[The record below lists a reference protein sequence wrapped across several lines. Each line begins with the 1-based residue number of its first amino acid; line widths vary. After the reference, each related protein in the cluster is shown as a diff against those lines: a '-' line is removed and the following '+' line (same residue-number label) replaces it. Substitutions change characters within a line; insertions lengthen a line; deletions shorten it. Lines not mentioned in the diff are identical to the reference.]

1 MNPGS
6 GFKVYATL
14 PPEPQVPS
22 QHLPGPWVS
31 FLWPLSLTRE
41 GNDQLISYRWTSGRL
56 KRALSFCS
64 GPALAG
70 GQKEWGGRGRGDPSH
85 WLPGMTSPGGGW
97 WGNKHP
103 PLPATSTPKGV
114 GSHKTGQ
121 IRATVPSLGLRCP
134 PRASL
139 QRFGCC
145 YHHLKTQHPRPRHG
159 PTDS

>member
-6 GFKVYATL
+6 GFKVYAML

-85 WLPGMTSPGGGW
+85 WLPGHDITRRWMVGKQTSPSPSYIHPQGGGEPQDSPNPSHCSLTGAKMSTQSLTPKIW
-97 WGNKHP
+97 MLLP
-103 PLPATSTPKGV
+103 PLE
-114 GSHKTGQ
+114 
-121 IRATVPSLGLRCP
+121 
-134 PRASL
+134 
-139 QRFGCC
+139 
-145 YHHLKTQHPRPRHG
+145 
-159 PTDS
+159 DSAP